1 MLISIQLLDE
11 NGELIVKRE
20 TESWEIAE
28 QNLETLKGYWQVE
41 QFKQEQKLADSTEE
55 GNCQEC
61 GKPTNNANSEICP
74 ECLASKE

>member
-1 MLISIQLLDE
+1 MIIEEEKIQSPKDE
-11 NGELIVKRE
+11 PGF
-20 TESWEIAE
+20 
-28 QNLETLKGYWQVE
+28 Y
-41 QFKQEQKLADSTEE
+41 EE